1 MRFKHNVSSIL
12 VNLSDKPIDPLKMR
26 EHTDLL
32 IGIVCSIEE
41 WWFAGT
47 TLHVAFVDHGPIKVE

>member
-1 MRFKHNVSSIL
+1 MGFKHNESSIL
-12 VNLSDKPIDPLKMR
+12 ANFPNKPINTLKMGT
-26 EHTDLL
+26 HAYFS

-41 WWFAGT
+41 RWFTGT